1 MVYDEEIVFKHL
13 WKEIKWEKRGNI
25 MAQLSRQ
32 KFDVFIMN
40 WYVDGLHGKC
50 GAAFPG
56 FLYYAAALAASR
68 SITG

>member
-1 MVYDEEIVFKHL
+1 MLFQVTAIILLLVFY
-13 WKEIKWEKRGNI
+13 GCYI

-40 WYVDGLHGKC
+40 LYVDGLHGKC

>member
-1 MVYDEEIVFKHL
+1 MNYMVLEYRNDRNKY
-13 WKEIKWEKRGNI
+13 I

-40 WYVDGLHGKC
+40 RYVDGLHGKC

-56 FLYYAAALAASR
+56 FLYYAAVLAASR